1 MSPSAAV
8 GVLHCSSNAS
18 SVVGL
23 ACHARRSHSRR
34 CRYSAILQ
42 NGLTEESRNRYYAF
56 LKSKNRSKAA
66 VDKVCETEYL
76 PFQVCQEEFRSLRSC
91 SCSSFFLF
99 SIHLFLR
106 ISLLNEFV
114 WETCSCCCA
123 QYQQDYLLVKE
134 ANRTSLV
141 ESIQNFLNVTER
153 QGGFQS
159 APAGGESA
167 TPIASGQSSS
177 IDSSTS
183 TSTSTSTTTTT
194 STSTSTTVSTNNDG
208 NVSAL
213 ALACAT
219 ERKYIK
225 KGKEAALLTASAP
238 PSWIAQGLRAP
249 SHQAVRIVGLEQ
261 LSDAWNEALQ
271 QLLTRGQVIVSTKK
285 LSPEEAQRAVDFISG
300 AAAVIGATCHEVN
313 EGCYHFATFNK

>member
-134 ANRTSLV
+134 ASRTSLV

-183 TSTSTSTTTTT
+183 TSTTTTT

-225 KGKEAALLTASAP
+225 KRERGRSSDRLCSSILDRPGFARAFPSSCENRGAGATVGCVERSPTAAPDPRPGHRLDEEAEPGGGPESGRLYIGRCS
-238 PSWIAQGLRAP
+238 
-249 SHQAVRIVGLEQ
+249 SHRSY
-261 LSDAWNEALQ
+261 LS
-271 QLLTRGQVIVSTKK
+271 RGQ
-285 LSPEEAQRAVDFISG
+285 
-300 AAAVIGATCHEVN
+300 
-313 EGCYHFATFNK
+313 